1 MEREKIK
8 ESWEKRREEL
18 CRMADQIYDWAEVG
32 LEETKSSALLEDYL
46 EEQGFAVEKGVGT
59 LPTAFRATW
68 KQGEGGPRLGFLCE
82 YDALEGMGHGCGHHL
97 QGPSVIGAALAVRD
111 RFAGK
116 GVPFSLVI
124 YGTPAEETIGGKTV
138 MMEQGCFQ
146 DIDIA
151 LMMHAAPTTCVD
163 VKSMANTSYT
173 VEFHGV
179 R

>member
-46 EEQGFAVEKGVGT
+46 EQQGFSVEKGVGT

-138 MMEQGCFQ
+138 MMEQGCF
-146 DIDIA
+146 IIKIGRA
-151 LMMHAAPTTCVD
+151 HV
-163 VKSMANTSYT
+163 
-173 VEFHGV
+173 
-179 R
+179 